1 MAGAFALLVALAAVS
16 ALGSRQKASPALL
29 HTHGEIRREGD
40 IHNKTASTPQRALL
54 SRRQDKVRK
63 KGVDPDYYLIQYISS
78 KFCSSKK
85 TVCQPIWADGNC
97 HQFTVTAGSS
107 PSYTLYSTCSK
118 SGSSVTCSATN
129 QDNAGC
135 NCPANE
141 QTFAEGEC
149 NMGDASTKLVS
160 ATDGEV
166 STCVSTAADTL
177 GGRHCLRY
185 FFHSVNRTVLNAS
198 EVPELKENKTAPHSA
213 AHRSAAAGLLALF
226 AVFSWQIAA

>member
-1 MAGAFALLVALAAVS
+1 MARMFALLIALLAASALAS
-16 ALGSRQKASPALL
+16 KSKTSPALL
-29 HTHGEIRREGD
+29 HAHTEMHVEGQQ
-40 IHNKTASTPQRALL
+40 QRALL
-54 SRRQDKVRK
+54 STRQNKV
-63 KGVDPDYYLIQYISS
+63 KGVDPDYYLLQYISS